1 MIDQWRIW
9 LGRSGAV
16 GALACG
22 IIGLIVGFD
31 SSSTWKLGASG
42 WFTGGTVA
50 ALLAIVMYLDD
61 AAASKKQ

>member
-1 MIDQWRIW
+1 MLDQWRIW
-9 LGRSGAV
+9 LGRLGAA

-31 SSSTWKLGASG
+31 AGTTWKLGASG

-50 ALLAIVMYLDD
+50 ALLAVIMYLDHF
-61 AAASKKQ
+61 AAARNK

>member
-1 MIDQWRIW
+1 MNQWRIW
-9 LGRSGAV
+9 LGRLGAL

-31 SSSTWKLGASG
+31 SDTTWKLGTSG

-50 ALLAIVMYLDD
+50 ALLAIIMYLDE
-61 AAASKKQ
+61 AVTARNK